1 MPRLL
6 YRSLTTVFGWRV
18 HVGPDTNP
26 RSLRNFPMQGNGSEM
41 LRLACCLATE
51 AGLEVYAPV
60 HDAVLIAA
68 PLDRLEAD
76 VARMRAA
83 MAEASRVVLA
93 DFELRTE
100 AKIIRWPDRYM
111 IPVEAVE
118 SPRSEE
124 GRWMMS
130 GSASEHCG

>member
-1 MPRLL
+1 
-6 YRSLTTVFGWRV
+6 
-18 HVGPDTNP
+18 
-26 RSLRNFPMQGNGSEM
+26 MQGNGSEM

-51 AGLEVYAPV
+51 AGLDVCAPV

-111 IPVEAVE
+111 DPRGERMWNAVWSLIEEIEAVDVAAE
-118 SPRSEE
+118 
-124 GRWMMS
+124 
-130 GSASEHCG
+130 